1 MNLRHT
7 SAFLP
12 VACLLLFI
20 ASCRNETE
28 QLLTRKWDC
37 VKVENLELSDGM
49 HQNPEDSLNTARTIA
64 VLETLSWTFKSN
76 HEYECAAA
84 GRVLTQGTYG
94 LAEDGKMLIC
104 TPSTR
109 NNINRY
115 IITVLNENEL
125 VLNSGFPPLVLHF
138 KAH

>member
-1 MNLRHT
+1 MNLRT
-7 SAFLP
+7 NFSFWLWTLF
-12 VACLLLFI
+12 VLLLG
-20 ASCRNETE
+20 SCTNKTE

-37 VKVENLELSDGM
+37 VKVENLELAEGG
-49 HQNPEDSLNTARTIA
+49 HQSQQDSLTTARIIA
-64 VLETLSWTFKSN
+64 TLETLSWTFKSN

-84 GRVLTQGTYG
+84 GRVFTQGTYG
-94 LAEDGKMLIC
+94 LAEDSKVLIC

-138 KAH
+138 RAH